1 MSSDRQEFVPMT
13 MPDRFRAQCRLLRI
27 ATLIVFFGLTLMLS
41 LGLIGL
47 PSWHAQG
54 MWAHGGIRQ
63 TLSML
68 VPGLPALGY
77 LWALW
82 AVQRALADLA
92 GGRMFHATV
101 ARAMRHMGIGVL
113 VGSLLNV
120 FMVTNLIRMI
130 VGGHGSYL
138 YFDLS
143 GIVLGVVGAALILL
157 ARVVDMAR
165 AMQDELDE
173 IV

>member
-1 MSSDRQEFVPMT
+1 MATPN
-13 MPDRFRAQCRLLRI
+13 RFRAQCRLLRI
-27 ATLIVFFGLTLMLS
+27 ATLIVFFGLALMLS
-41 LGLIGL
+41 AGLIGL
-47 PSWHAQG
+47 PGWHAQG
-54 MWAHGGIRQ
+54 MWARTGIRQ
-63 TLSML
+63 ILLTL

-92 GGRMFHATV
+92 TGRLFNTAV

-113 VGSLLNV
+113 VGALLNV
-120 FMVTNLIRMI
+120 FVVINLSRMI

-157 ARVVDMAR
+157 ARLVDQAR
-165 AMQDELDE
+165 AVQAELDE
-173 IV
+173 IF